1 MLRDLSV
8 YDYIEKQDY
17 DAVAGPDWPSY
28 EQFKSHLNIQEFVY
42 DEVDTMLA
50 VPKPF
55 NDPAYCVLPF
65 YAIEYPHTTPCCLLK
80 DDVDLD
86 QLKSNMLSGVR
97 DPACHKCWKL
107 EDTGIKSDR
116 LIKNETLDFYFDR
129 NLQALFEESRNNK
142 NSVVNYKIDGAN
154 LCNATCVTCNSYFSS
169 SWARLEEKNQYQPKK
184 TWKFTLE
191 QSDQL
196 IDYATA
202 KHISF
207 RGGESLL
214 ISKHFEILEK
224 LLANNNT
231 DCGIS
236 FVTNG
241 SVKLNK
247 YQKNIISKFKHVNFC
262 FSIDGVGPVFEYLRF
277 PLKWNDLLE
286 NIAYCRDSNIMA
298 SVSYTLSNLNILYHD
313 QTVDWFQKN
322 NLNFI
327 VNPVY
332 SPDYFSPSSLPVSV
346 KKQIMT
352 TSPST
357 TFLLGQHSD
366 ADDVRYKNAR
376 QEILRQDQMKNIRLQ
391 DYLPELAQLLG

>member
-1 MLRDLSV
+1 MIRDLSV
-8 YDYIEKQDY
+8 YDYIKKQDY
-17 DAVAGPDWPSY
+17 DAVSGPDWPSY

-42 DEVDTMLA
+42 NELDTMLS
-50 VPKPF
+50 VPTPF

-65 YAIEYPHTTPCCLLK
+65 YATEYPQITPCCLLK

-97 DPACHKCWKL
+97 DPACQKCWNL
-107 EDTGIKSDR
+107 EDVGIKSDR

-129 NLQALFEESRNNK
+129 NLQSLFEESKNNK
-142 NSVVNYKIDGAN
+142 NSVVNYKIDGSN

-169 SWARLEEKNQYQPKK
+169 SWARLEEKNQYQSKK
-184 TWKFTLE
+184 TWKFTAE

-196 IDYATA
+196 INYATA

-214 ISKHFEILEK
+214 ITRHFEILKK
-224 LLANNNT
+224 LLENNNNN
-231 DCGIS
+231 CGIS

-277 PLKWNDLLE
+277 PLKWDDLLE
-286 NIAYCRDSNIMA
+286 NIAYCRDNNIMA
-298 SVSYTLSNLNILYHD
+298 SASYTLNNLNILYHD

-327 VNPVY
+327 TNPVY
-332 SPDYFSPSSLPVSV
+332 NPDYFSPSSLPITV
-346 KKQIMT
+346 KKQIMSN
-352 TSPST
+352 SPST
-357 TFLLGQHSD
+357 TFLLGQHSEVDD
-366 ADDVRYKNAR
+366 ARYETAQ
-376 QEILRQDQMKNIRLQ
+376 QEILRQDQMKNIRIQ

>member
-65 YAIEYPHTTPCCLLK
+65 YAIEYPQTTPCCLLK